1 MKRIRQTRLH
11 FQEGSSDKV
20 YEAELLQLSESE
32 YLVNFRY
39 GKRGGSLKEGTK
51 TEKAVTFEAAA
62 KVYKSLVVSKMN
74 KGYELESGF
83 DPLEQALTAP
93 VAKTSAASDKRPNSE
108 HILER
113 LRLFSQPSP
122 PITRVSAKQKIGY
135 IQGHSLSRTL
145 WQAIQYNLPECIE
158 YVPGLMS
165 SENIPLNYSLVWA
178 LGKFGNASHLGELE
192 RLKKALPPSMFYLV
206 DEVREQWL
214 RPESDVSV
222 HGEQTEAILADL
234 NHCQTLLEKLSA
246 YSRYEKLRTQALNQN
261 EFEKLQNVLKW
272 RGIAETL
279 LPDLQAAPIEQE
291 WSEFLQTLPETLRET
306 LESDS
311 ARFADLRQALNDL
324 VWDWLHTLKVQN
336 LPYYA
341 EDKDLYARIIEQ
353 VPLAEITAYEY
364 YQNYLRRGQLD
375 WLNVDIKR
383 KLGNFI
389 NRQRLIPTDYP
400 MIDAHDLINRLT
412 SYVHYDR
419 IETKPL
425 TEVQRQAAWKILE
438 RYQCHQSVRSV
449 MEQKSMKIDP
459 IFIQTQAWQ
468 FPQKMLSPRGLSQY
482 QGNLK
487 PSVEMLF
494 YAYRD
499 QKREAL
505 MKNREAERL
514 TFEVQ
519 LLRLS
524 RQTQTQPE
532 LRKAFLDLIAHLPL
546 SKDTFPLMRKCLKL
560 AEFRSDHEWLAMLY
574 HRLESNP
581 ALSGNF
587 GYYGRDGKHPLTPA
601 TRNYFRR
608 RSVRLLKTVA
618 QHQPQAYVPLAVAF
632 LKQIQ
637 DGVACFE
644 AKTETLSRYYE
655 TDEGYQ
661 RRTRKREFPAF
672 SSHLALGYILWQ
684 GSRLYQ
690 LDKKALKWLKSESFK
705 SDVERPE
712 AHAILWDQA
721 PESVLELL
729 LSAQAEIVNDF
740 ALARLRSQPEFCQ
753 GLGLSSYLALL
764 QRPYLNTALFAA
776 QVLLDKI
783 AEPDVL
789 KAFLDSPFEAVRAL
803 ALDQLSPAYLLG
815 QPTLLVHL
823 LCSPYPEL
831 QARLRSFETLFAALD
846 STFADDLVAY
856 LLSQAQVFADSDL
869 DLSLLQASLTGFLRD
884 SLRARVSLSSLERL
898 LASPLLFFQTLAVT
912 LLEASAYTYAD
923 LAHFPALMQASVYP
937 SVQAGAIRLLAKLP
951 MGVQMGQLPSLVS
964 ALWHADQ
971 AFRQAAAQILKGL
984 ATQATHTDYPAE
996 IWQALYPAF
1005 FKSCPEELRFE
1016 LLELLEAFTAL
1027 FPLLDPGQ
1035 VWALLTARAKLAQQV
1050 GGRVI
1055 SAQNGREYG
1064 LAQLIRLSKHA
1075 CLSARVWA
1083 LESLQNDP
1091 RSLENVELLLEILDN
1106 PWDDARQTAL
1116 NYFHG
1121 LDANLWIPERVIA
1134 VCDQVY
1140 GDVQAF
1146 GQALVSA
1153 CFQVGQGGVYLQ
1165 ALSQHP
1171 SRSVQLFVSGFLESE
1186 LASLPDQI
1194 LALEPFFRGVLLQVN
1209 QGRVLKD
1216 RVLRFLSQAALE
1228 HKDRPEVAEMVI
1240 ELFSQQ
1246 AMTTVQHDRAQ
1257 VVLALHHLQRE
1268 FPDKAQPLQLIAPR
1282 KVAK

>member
-20 YEAELLQLSESE
+20 YEAELLQLSETA

-51 TEKAVTFEAAA
+51 TEKAVAFEAAA
-62 KVYKSLVVSKMN
+62 KIYKSLVVSKMN

-83 DPLEQALTAP
+83 DPLEQALNAP
-93 VAKTSAASDKRPNSE
+93 VAKASAASDKRPNSE
-108 HILER
+108 HILAR

-122 PITRVSAKQKIGY
+122 PISRFSAKHKVGY

-158 YVPGLMS
+158 WVPGLMG

-178 LGKFGNASHLGELE
+178 LGKFGNASHLSELE
-192 RLKKALPPSMFYLV
+192 RLKKDLPPAMFYLV

-214 RPESDVSV
+214 RAESDVAANTT
-222 HGEQTEAILADL
+222 QTEAILTDL
-234 NHCQTLLEKLSA
+234 NHCQALLEKLSA
-246 YSRYEKLRTQALNQN
+246 YSRYEN
-261 EFEKLQNVLKW
+261 LQTRRLSAPDWQSAQKVLGW
-272 RGIAETL
+272 RGVAETL
-279 LPDLQAAPIEQE
+279 LPQLQAAPIEQE
-291 WSEFLQTLPETLRET
+291 WSEFVSALPDLLREA
-306 LESDS
+306 LESDFE
-311 ARFADLRQALNDL
+311 RFADLRRAFNDL
-324 VWDWLHTLKVQN
+324 LKDWLHTLKSQA
-336 LPYYA
+336 LPFYA
-341 EDKDLYARIIEQ
+341 QDKALYAQIIEQ
-353 VPLAEITAYEY
+353 VSLAEITEYGY
-364 YQNYLRRGQLD
+364 YQDCLRKGQLGWIYD
-375 WLNVDIKR
+375 DIKR
-383 KLGNFI
+383 KLGNYI

-400 MIDAHDLINRLT
+400 LIDAHDLLKRLY
-412 SYVHYDR
+412 SYAHFDEV
-419 IETKPL
+419 ESKPL
-425 TEVQRQAAWKILE
+425 TPEERQAAWQILE
-438 RYQCHQSVRSV
+438 LYQCRQVVQSAMANVPPKYDAGFLR
-449 MEQKSMKIDP
+449 
-459 IFIQTQAWQ
+459 TQSWRFTEASL
-468 FPQKMLSPRGLSQY
+468 PPETLSQY

-487 PSVEMLF
+487 STVETLF

-505 MKNREAERL
+505 MKNREQERL
-514 TFEVQ
+514 AFDEQV
-519 LLRLS
+519 LKLS
-524 RQTQTQPE
+524 RQTQFQPE
-532 LRKAFLDLIAHLPL
+532 LRKAFLALIAHLPL

-560 AEFRSDHEWLAMLY
+560 AEFRSDHEWLALLY

-587 GYYGRDGKHPLTPA
+587 GYAGPDGRHPLTPA

-618 QHQPQAYVPLAVAF
+618 QHQPQAYVPLAAAF

-690 LDKKALKWLKSESFK
+690 LDKKSLKWLKSESFK
-705 SDVERPE
+705 TDLERPE
-712 AHAILWDQA
+712 AHANLWDQA
-721 PESVLELL
+721 PEWLLELL

-740 ALARLRSQPEFCQ
+740 ALARLRSQLAFCE
-753 GLGLSSYLALL
+753 GLGLNSYLALL

-776 QVLLDKI
+776 QALLDKI

-803 ALDQLSPAYLLG
+803 ALEQLSPAYLLG

-831 QARLRSFETLFAALD
+831 QARLRAFETLFAALD
-846 STFADDLVAY
+846 ARFADDLVDY
-856 LLSQAQVFADSDL
+856 LLSRVEADPGL
-869 DLSLLQASLTGFLRD
+869 DLSLMQASVTGFLRD
-884 SLRARVSLSSLERL
+884 SLRARVSLSTLERL
-898 LASPLLFFQTLAVT
+898 LASPLLFFQTLAVE
-912 LLEASAYTYAD
+912 LLEASVYSYAD

-951 MGVQMGQLPSLVS
+951 IGVQMGQLPALVS
-964 ALWHADQ
+964 ALWHTDLAY
-971 AFRQAAAQILKGL
+971 RQASVQILKGL
-984 ATQATHTDYPAE
+984 ASQTAHTDYPAE
-996 IWQALYPAF
+996 IWQALYPSF

-1016 LLELLEAFTAL
+1016 MLELLEAFSAL

-1055 SAQNGREYG
+1055 AAQNGREYG
-1064 LAQLIRLSKHA
+1064 LEQLIRLSKHA
-1075 CLSARVWA
+1075 CLSVRVWA
-1083 LESLQNDP
+1083 LEALQNDP
-1091 RSLENVELLLEILDN
+1091 RSLVQIETLLEILDN

-1116 NYFHG
+1116 NYFRG
-1121 LDANLWIPERVIA
+1121 LKANLWTPERVIA

-1153 CFQVGQGGVYLQ
+1153 CFQAGQGGVYLQ

-1171 SRSVQLFVSGFLESE
+1171 SRSIQLFVSGFLESE
-1186 LASLPDQI
+1186 LAPHPDQI
-1194 LALEPFFRGVLLQVN
+1194 LALEAFFRGVLLQVN

-1228 HKDRPEVAEMVI
+1228 HKNRPEVADMVFQ
-1240 ELFSQQ
+1240 LFTQQ
-1246 AMTTVQHDRAQ
+1246 AMTTVQNDRAQ
-1257 VVLALHHLQRE
+1257 VILALHHLQIE
-1268 FPDKAQPLQLIAPR
+1268 YPDRAQPLQLIAPR

>member
-1 MKRIRQTRLH
+1 MKRIRHTRLH

-20 YEAELLQLSESE
+20 YEAELLQLSDSE

-51 TEKAVTFEAAA
+51 TEKAVAFEAAA
-62 KVYKSLVVSKMN
+62 KIYKSLVVSKMN

-83 DPLEQALTAP
+83 DPLEQALNAP
-93 VAKTSAASDKRPNSE
+93 VAKASAHSGKRPNSE

-122 PITRVSAKQKIGY
+122 PITRVSAKKKVGY

-145 WQAIQYNLPECIE
+145 WQAIQYNLSECIE
-158 YVPGLMS
+158 YVPGLMGF
-165 SENIPLNYSLVWA
+165 ENIPLNYSLVWA
-178 LGKFGNASHLGELE
+178 LGKFGNANHLSELE
-192 RLKKALPPSMFYLV
+192 RLKKDLPPAMFYLV

-214 RPESDVSV
+214 RAESDVSV
-222 HGEQTEAILADL
+222 KEAQTEAILSDL

-246 YSRYEKLRTQALNQN
+246 YSRYEKLRTHFLSQN
-261 EFEKLQNVLKW
+261 DLEKAQNVLKW

-291 WSEFLQTLPETLRET
+291 WLEFLQALPETLRET

-341 EDKDLYARIIEQ
+341 TDKDLYARMIDQ

-375 WLNVDIKR
+375 WLNEDIKR
-383 KLGNFI
+383 KLGNYI
-389 NRQRLIPTDYP
+389 NRQQLIPVNYP
-400 MIDAHDLINRLT
+400 MIDAHDLINRLI

-419 IETKPL
+419 IETKSL
-425 TEVQRQAAWKILE
+425 TEAQRQSAWKILE
-438 RYQCHQSVRSV
+438 RYQCLQSVRSV
-449 MEQKSMKIDP
+449 MDQKPTKIDP
-459 IFIQTQAWQ
+459 IFIQTLAWQ

-482 QGNLK
+482 QGSLK

-505 MKNREAERL
+505 MKNREAERT

-532 LRKAFLDLIAHLPL
+532 LRKAFLALIAHLPL
-546 SKDTFPLMRKCLKL
+546 CKDTFPLVRKYLKL
-560 AEFRSDHEWLAMLY
+560 AEFRSDHEWLAILY
-574 HRLESNP
+574 HRLESHP

-587 GYYGRDGKHPLTPA
+587 GYRGPDGQHPLTPA

-690 LDKKALKWLKSESFK
+690 LDKKSLKWLKSDSFK
-705 SDVERPE
+705 TDLERPE
-712 AHAILWDQA
+712 AHAALWDQA
-721 PESVLELL
+721 PESVLDLL
-729 LSAQAEIVNDF
+729 LSAQAEMVNDF
-740 ALARLRSQPEFCQ
+740 ALARLRAQPDFCE
-753 GLGLSSYLALL
+753 GLDLRAYLALL

-776 QVLLDKI
+776 EGLIDKL
-783 AEPDVL
+783 ADPAVL

-803 ALDQLSPAYLLG
+803 ALEQLSPAYLLA

-823 LCSPYPEL
+823 LCSPYPDL
-831 QARLRSFETLFAALD
+831 QARLRSFDTLFAALD
-846 STFADDLVAY
+846 SSFADEFVDY
-856 LLSQAQVFADSDL
+856 LLNRVAADPGL
-869 DLSLLQASLTGFLRD
+869 DLSLLQASITGFLRD
-884 SLRARVSLSSLERL
+884 SLRARVSLSTLERL
-898 LASPLLFFQTLAVT
+898 LASPLLFFQTLAVE
-912 LLEASAYTYAD
+912 LLEASAYSYAD
-923 LAHFPALMQASVYP
+923 LAHFPALMQASEYP

-951 MGVQMGQLPSLVS
+951 MGVQMGQLPSLAS
-964 ALWHADQ
+964 ALWHTDQ
-971 AFRQAAAQILKGL
+971 SYRQAAAQILKGL

-996 IWQALYPAF
+996 IWQALYPGF
-1005 FKSCPEELRFE
+1005 FKSCPEDLRFE

-1035 VWALLTARAKLAQQV
+1035 VWALLTARAKLAQQI
-1050 GGRVI
+1050 GARVI

-1064 LAQLIRLSKHA
+1064 LEQLIRLSKHT
-1075 CLSARVWA
+1075 CLAARVWA
-1083 LESLQNDP
+1083 LDALQKDP
-1091 RSLENVELLLEILDN
+1091 RSLDNFEWLLEILDN

-1116 NYFHG
+1116 NYFRG
-1121 LDANLWIPERVIA
+1121 LAANLWTPERVIA

-1153 CFQVGQGGVYLQ
+1153 CFQAGQGGVYLQ

-1171 SRSVQLFVSGFLESE
+1171 SRSIQLFVSGFLETE
-1186 LASLPDQI
+1186 LAPHPDQI

-1228 HKDRPEVAEMVI
+1228 HKDRPEVAEMVLL
-1240 ELFSQQ
+1240 LFSQL

-1257 VVLALHHLQRE
+1257 VILALHQLQRE
-1268 FPDKAQPLQLIAPR
+1268 FPDRAQPLQLIAPR

>member
-51 TEKAVTFEAAA
+51 TEKAVAFEAAA
-62 KVYKSLVVSKMN
+62 KIYKSLVVSKMN

-83 DPLEQALTAP
+83 DPLEQVLTAP
-93 VAKTSAASDKRPNSE
+93 VAKASTANDKRPNSE

-122 PITRVSAKQKIGY
+122 PISRVSAKKKVGY

-158 YVPGLMS
+158 YVPGLIG

-178 LGKFGNASHLGELE
+178 LGKFGNASHLSELE
-192 RLKKALPPSMFYLV
+192 RLKKDLPPSMFYLV

-214 RPESDVSV
+214 RSESDVSDQ
-222 HGEQTEAILADL
+222 EAETEALLSDL

-246 YSRYEKLRTQALNQN
+246 YSRYEKLRTHSLNQN
-261 EFEKLQNVLKW
+261 ELEKLQNVLKW

-291 WSEFLQTLPETLRET
+291 WLDFLQALPETLRET

-341 EDKDLYARIIEQ
+341 EDKALYARMIDQ

-375 WLNVDIKR
+375 WLNDDIKR
-383 KLGNFI
+383 KLGNYI

-400 MIDAHDLINRLT
+400 LIDAHDLINRLI

-425 TEVQRQAAWKILE
+425 TEAQRQAAWKILE

-449 MEQKSMKIDP
+449 MDQKPMKIDP

-505 MKNREAERL
+505 MKNREQERL
-514 TFEVQ
+514 AFDEQV
-519 LLRLS
+519 LKLS
-524 RQTQTQPE
+524 RQTQPE
-532 LRKAFLDLIAHLPL
+532 LRKAFLALIAHLPL
-546 SKDTFPLMRKCLKL
+546 CKDTFPLVRKCLKL
-560 AEFRSDHEWLAMLY
+560 AEFRSDHEWLALLY

-587 GYYGRDGKHPLTPA
+587 GYAGPDGRHPLTPA

-690 LDKKALKWLKSESFK
+690 LDKKSLKWLKSESFK
-705 SDVERPE
+705 TDLERPE
-712 AHAILWDQA
+712 AHATLWDQA
-721 PESVLELL
+721 PEWVLELL
-729 LSAQAEIVNDF
+729 LSAQAEMVNDF

-753 GLGLSSYLALL
+753 GLGLRAYLALL

-776 QVLLDKI
+776 EGLIDKI

-803 ALDQLSPAYLLG
+803 ALEQLSPAYLLG
-815 QPTLLVHL
+815 QPKLLVHL

-831 QARLRSFETLFAALD
+831 QARLRSFDTLFAVLD
-846 STFADDLVAY
+846 SSFADELVDY
-856 LLSQAQVFADSDL
+856 LLSQANTYADSGR
-869 DLSLLQASLTGFLRD
+869 DLSLLQASVTGFLRD
-884 SLRARVSLSSLERL
+884 SLRARVSLSTLERL

-923 LAHFPALMQASVYP
+923 LAHFPALMQASAYP
-937 SVQAGAIRLLAKLP
+937 AVQAGAIRLLAKLP
-951 MGVQMGQLPSLVS
+951 MGVQMGQLPALVS
-964 ALWHADQ
+964 ALWHTDRAY
-971 AFRQAAAQILKGL
+971 RQAAAQILKGL
-984 ATQATHTDYPAE
+984 ATQAADTDYPAE
-996 IWQALYPAF
+996 IWQALYPGF

-1016 LLELLEAFTAL
+1016 LLELLEAFSAL
-1027 FPLLDPGQ
+1027 FPLLAPGQ

-1055 SAQNGREYG
+1055 SAQNGRDFG
-1064 LAQLIRLSKHA
+1064 LEQLIRLSKHA

-1083 LESLQNDP
+1083 LDALQKDP

-1116 NYFHG
+1116 NYFRG
-1121 LDANLWIPERVIA
+1121 LPANLWTPERVIA

-1146 GQALVSA
+1146 GQDLVSA
-1153 CFQVGQGGVYLQ
+1153 CFQAGQGLVYLL

-1171 SRSVQLFVSGFLESE
+1171 SRSIQLFVSGFLESV
-1186 LASLPDQI
+1186 LAPQPEQI

-1228 HKDRPEVAEMVI
+1228 HKNSPEVAEMVFQ
-1240 ELFSQQ
+1240 LFTQQ
-1246 AMTTVQHDRAQ
+1246 AMTSVQNDRAQ
-1257 VVLALHHLQRE
+1257 VILALHQLQRE
-1268 FPDKAQPLQLIAPR
+1268 FPDRAQPLQLIAPR